1 MTNKLNVW
9 DWDLRVR
16 ERNLKQGM
24 LTEKDVE
31 KFLSTVPDVADQAE
45 TFATPQPALDPP
57 EMADEPDDL
66 DDDET
71 DEPEADETDEEEEP
85 VQTSEG

>member
-24 LTEKDVE
+24 LTDKDVE

-57 EMADEPDDL
+57 EMADEPDDDL
-66 DDDET
+66 DDEESDSDDEDDT
-71 DEPEADETDEEEEP
+71 